1 MKKILLILLLT
12 PFISFGQSDSI
23 KIKPYVSALIL
34 SNIKYDTY
42 NEIEFGIIKDDTRFG
57 LSIDNRN
64 YYNFGIKSSFAIGKS
79 FYIYLQPKVSFKFDE
94 VTLTTGFEYN
104 GEIYKNFIFILGGNI
119 QNTAE
124 ENLYLISAGLRYQW
138 N

>member
-1 MKKILLILLLT
+1 MKKILLILLLI
-12 PFISFGQSDSI
+12 PFISFGQSDST
-23 KIKPYVSALIL
+23 KISTYLSASIL
-34 SNIKYDTY
+34 SNIKYNTY
-42 NEIEFGIIKDDTRFG
+42 TEIEFGLIKDDMRFG
-57 LSIDNRN
+57 LSIDDRN
-64 YYNFGIKSSFAIGKS
+64 VYNIGIKSSFAIGKS

-104 GEIYKNFIFILGGNI
+104 GEIYKNLIFILGGNI

-124 ENLYLISAGLRYQW
+124 KNLYLINTGLRYQW

>member
-1 MKKILLILLLT
+1 MT

-23 KIKPYVSALIL
+23 KIKPYVSTLIL
-34 SNIKYDTY
+34 GYIEYKSYT
-42 NEIEFGIIKDDTRFG
+42 EIEFGLNKNDTRFG

-64 YYNFGIKSSFAIGKS
+64 DYNFGIKSSFPLNKS
-79 FYIYLQPKVSFKFDE
+79 FYVYLQPKVSFKFDE

-104 GEIYKNFIFILGGNI
+104 DNIYKNLIFILGANI

>member
-12 PFISFGQSDSI
+12 PFISFGQTDSTI
-23 KIKPYVSALIL
+23 MKPYVSTSIL
-34 SNIKYDTY
+34 SNIKYDAYT
-42 NEIEFGIIKDDTRFG
+42 EIEVGLNKDDIRFG

-64 YYNFGIKSSFAIGKS
+64 FYNIGIKTSFPISKT

-104 GEIYKNFIFILGGNI
+104 DKIYKNLIFILGGNI

-124 ENLYLISAGLRYQW
+124 GNLYLIHTGLRYQW

>member
-12 PFISFGQSDSI
+12 PFISFAQSDSI

-42 NEIEFGIIKDDTRFG
+42 NEIEFGITKDDTRFG
-57 LSIDNRN
+57 FSIDNRN
-64 YYNFGIKSSFAIGKS
+64 LYNFGIKSAFSISKS
-79 FYIYLQPKVSFKFDE
+79 FNVYFQPKVSFKFDE
-94 VTLTTGFEYN
+94 ITLTTGFEYN
-104 GEIYKNFIFILGGNI
+104 DNIYKNLIFIIGANI

-124 ENLYLISAGLRYQW
+124 RNLYLLHTGLRYQW